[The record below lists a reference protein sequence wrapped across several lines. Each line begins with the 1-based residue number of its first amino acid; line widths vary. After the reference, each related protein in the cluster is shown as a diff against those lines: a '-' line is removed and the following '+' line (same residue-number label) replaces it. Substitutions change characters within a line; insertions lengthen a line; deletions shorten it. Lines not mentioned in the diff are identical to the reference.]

1 MKKIKKSVYIILV
14 ITCLGIGIS
23 FPFLKQ
29 EYKEYEQKQPDESVV
44 KEEEDPFLIALK
56 AEKYF
61 IESNLERYLS
71 YSENKSIST
80 SKIISDVNANLDKEM
95 YIDVK
100 KTNTSDENLMLV
112 NKYYYLTE
120 DYEPNDLVTLSA
132 KYNTGLN
139 SKMRKEAAEHFM
151 EMADKALLDNITIK
165 NASGYRSYKY
175 QVNLYNNYVK
185 RDGQEAADKYSARP
199 GFSEHQTG
207 LTTDINIIN
216 DSFEKTPAFKW
227 LQENA
232 YKYGFILRFPKEKE
246 YMTGY
251 KYESWHY
258 RYVGVDAAL
267 QMYDENLTLEEYYAY
282 YVQKNI

>member
-151 EMADKALLDNITIK
+151 EMADKALLDNIT
-165 NASGYRSYKY
+165 
-175 QVNLYNNYVK
+175 
-185 RDGQEAADKYSARP
+185 
-199 GFSEHQTG
+199 
-207 LTTDINIIN
+207 
-216 DSFEKTPAFKW
+216 
-227 LQENA
+227 
-232 YKYGFILRFPKEKE
+232 
-246 YMTGY
+246 
-251 KYESWHY
+251 
-258 RYVGVDAAL
+258 
-267 QMYDENLTLEEYYAY
+267 
-282 YVQKNI
+282 